1 MKFLFWNI
9 EKKSSCFDVI
19 VDLVRDEAFDVIA
32 IAELPIGQE
41 ENLLT
46 RLQVEDSNYL
56 KLIAT
61 TPEKVFVYYKK
72 STTQLKNQFNE
83 GKVAI
88 KKVTSNKG
96 TIISYVSFLHL
107 DSKVNC
113 SDEELAERINTISRS
128 VQNFEEDPDI
138 EKGILLLCGD
148 LNMNPFEK
156 GMIKANGLN
165 AVMDCSIAKKG
176 SRTIQGT
183 SYRYFYN
190 PMWGFLG
197 DLGKGDVSGT
207 YYYNPS
213 YHIQYFWNL
222 YDQVLL
228 RPEAIPYFDMDS
240 LRIITKS
247 SHYQLLKNSGII
259 DDNLYSDHLPI
270 TFTLTI

>member
-1 MKFLFWNI
+1 MLTKLQAENANYFL
-9 EKKSSCFDVI
+9 
-19 VDLVRDEAFDVIA
+19 
-32 IAELPIGQE
+32 
-41 ENLLT
+41 
-46 RLQVEDSNYL
+46 LQ
-56 KLIAT
+56 AT
-61 TPEKVFVYYKK
+61 APEKVFVYYNK
-72 STTQLKNQFNE
+72 STTQVKNQFNE

-88 KKVTSNKG
+88 KKVTSKFG

-113 SDEELAERINTISRS
+113 SDDELAERINAITCSI
-128 VQNFEEDPDI
+128 QNFEDIPDI

-156 GMIKANGLN
+156 GIIKASGLN

-176 SRTIQGT
+176 SRKVQGT
-183 SYRYFYN
+183 SYKYFYN

-213 YHIQYFWNL
+213 NHIQYFWNL
-222 YDQVLL
+222 FDQVLL
-228 RPEAIPYFDMDS
+228 RPEAIPYFDKDT

-247 SHYQLLKNSGII
+247 SHYQLLKKSGII
-259 DDNLYSDHLPI
+259 DDTLYSDHLPI
-270 TFTLTI
+270 SFTLNI